1 MKIPEVCK
9 DTAPRRE
16 EIRAKGGDA
25 PDYEPNGIDFVEIS
39 DDQLVITVYFL
50 NKAPRDIHKENI
62 RIDGGRRIRGIRV
75 RAIRPCILDDPELD
89 DCLRVIVDKPGDFST
104 YTLRFVER
112 EHGQPGDKPLRG
124 FDPLYAQIEFS
135 FKVNCPSDLDC
146 APVPECVPEAL
157 VEPDINYLAKDFAS
171 FRQLILDRLSL
182 IMPGWTERHIPDL
195 GIMLVELLAYTGDY
209 LSYYQDAVATESYL
223 ETARRRISVRRHVR
237 LVDYLLHEGCNARA
251 WAVIQTSEPKL
262 SIDLSHVYFI
272 TGLNNALPLS
282 NKTLNTD
289 ALSSIQTENWEVFEP
304 VEKSTAWMVYSAHN
318 RISFY
323 TWGERECCLPVGA
336 TSVTLK
342 DTWVTVQEPPPDE
355 PASSY
360 PDQQTKERSSARS
373 YAPHQPPAGH
383 SKKHRAL
390 NLKAGDVLI
399 FEEVLGPRTGSPDD
413 ADPNHRQTVR
423 LVSVHATVDELYD
436 RPIVEIEWCTED
448 ALRFPLCLSAL
459 SDPPGCEYHE
469 DVSIARGNVVLVD
482 HGKTVGPEQLGPVG
496 KKKSISHCEKAGR
509 LSDETILPE
518 QFRPRLQ
525 QVPLTFAEPIPTQ
538 GCSKSP
544 AVEGGAK
551 IAQRFAPASALLTQ
565 KPHRA
570 VPQVQ
575 LVSIP
580 PAPGGEGPLF
590 TLEELQ
596 KPGLVASRLR
606 FRKTTADE
614 ALWGLLAPDTQKQLA
629 LYEGQDEVPKKLREA
644 LCGDLNALLEDW
656 TPQLDLLGSSE
667 NDRDFVVEMDDEGR
681 AHLRF
686 GDGELGR
693 MPEAGTL
700 FKASYRVGN
709 GVTGNVGAESIS
721 YIVFRTTSI
730 DGVSLEA
737 RNPMPAAGGTDRE
750 PLAEAKLL
758 APFVFRTDLQRAITA
773 ADYARLAERNSSVQ
787 RAAGELRWT
796 GSWYEARIGVDA
808 YGDEEADPALLRD
821 VEKGL
826 YRYRRIGQDLAVKPA
841 KLVPL
846 EIALRVCVLPD
857 YLRGHVKAALLDTF
871 SNRILADGSRGFFHP
886 DNITFGD
893 GITLSALV
901 AAAQSVTG
909 VESVSVTKLE
919 RFGKGPNGEIEDG
932 ILPLGPLEVARV
944 DNDPNFREN
953 GIATFDI
960 RGGR

>member
-1 MKIPEVCK
+1 MKIQEVCK
-9 DTAPRRE
+9 DTTPRRE

-50 NKAPRDIHKENI
+50 NKAPRDIHKNNI
-62 RIDGGRRIRGIRV
+62 RIDGGRRIRGIKV

-104 YTLRFVER
+104 YTLRFVEA
-112 EHGQPGDKPLRG
+112 EHGRPGDKPLRG
-124 FDPLYAQIEFS
+124 FDPLSAQIDFS

-146 APVPECVPEAL
+146 APVPECAPEAL
-157 VEPDINYLAKDFAS
+157 VEPDINYLAKDFSS
-171 FRQLILDRLSL
+171 FRQLILDRLAL

-209 LSYYQDAVATESYL
+209 LSYYQDAVATEAYL
-223 ETARRRISVRRHVR
+223 ETARRRISVRRHAR

-251 WAVIQTSEPKL
+251 WVVIQTDQPKS
-262 SIDLSHVYFI
+262 SIDLSDAYFI
-272 TGLNNALPLS
+272 TGLNDALPLS
-282 NKTLNTD
+282 NKTLTPES
-289 ALSSIQTENWEVFEP
+289 LSSIRVENWEVFEP
-304 VEKSTAWMVYSAHN
+304 VETSTAWPVYSAHN

-323 TWGERECCLPVGA
+323 TWGERECCVPVGA

-342 DTWVTVQEPPPDE
+342 DWWVTVEEPPAEEPPDAYPNQNVKEQEP
-355 PASSY
+355 
-360 PDQQTKERSSARS
+360 RSSAQ
-373 YAPHQPPAGH
+373 PQPPAGH
-383 SKKHRAL
+383 SKKRRAL
-390 NLKAGDVLI
+390 SLKVGDVLI

-413 ADPNHRQTVR
+413 ADPNHRQAVR
-423 LVSVHATVDELYD
+423 LISVHPTVDELYD
-436 RPIVEIEWCTED
+436 RPIVEIEWCSED
-448 ALRFPLCLSAL
+448 ALLFPLCLSSL
-459 SDPPGCEYHE
+459 SDPPRCEYHE
-469 DVSIARGNVVLVD
+469 DVCIARGNVLLVD
-482 HGKTVGPEQLGPVG
+482 HGKTIGPEPLGPVG
-496 KKKSISHCEKAGR
+496 KKKTISHCEKAGR

-518 QFRPRLQ
+518 QFRPRLR

-544 AVEGGAK
+544 AVEGGAR

-570 VPQVQ
+570 VPQIK

-580 PAPGGEGPLF
+580 PAPDGDGPLF
-590 TLEELQ
+590 TLEELED
-596 KPGLVASRLR
+596 PGLAAFRLR

-614 ALWGLLAPDTQKQLA
+614 ALWGLLAPDTHKLMA
-629 LYEGQDEVPKKLREA
+629 LYEGADEVPNWLRAA
-644 LCGDLNALLEDW
+644 LSTDMTALLEDW
-656 TPQLDLLGSSE
+656 TPQLDLLASNG
-667 NDRDFVVEMDDEGR
+667 NDRHFVVEMDDEGR

-709 GVTGNVGAESIS
+709 GATGNVGAESIL
-721 YIVFRTTSI
+721 YIVFRTSTTVGI
-730 DGVSLEA
+730 ALES
-737 RNPMPAAGGTDRE
+737 RNPMPPIGGTDRE
-750 PLAEAKLL
+750 TLAEAKLL
-758 APFVFRTDLQRAITA
+758 APFIFRTDLQRAITA
-773 ADYARLAERNSSVQ
+773 ADYARLAELNSGVQ
-787 RAAGELRWT
+787 RAAGELRWN
-796 GSWYEARIGVDA
+796 GSWYEARVGTDA
-808 YGDEEADPALLRD
+808 YDEEEADAALLRD
-821 VEKGL
+821 VEKTL
-826 YRYRRIGQDLAVKPA
+826 YRYRRIGHDLEVRQA

-846 EIALRVCVLPD
+846 EIVLQVCVLPD
-857 YLRGHVKAALLDTF
+857 YLRGHVKASLLDVF
-871 SNRILADGSRGFFHP
+871 SNRTLIDGSRGFFHP

-919 RFGKGPNGEIEDG
+919 RFGKGPNGEIEAG
-932 ILPLGPLEVARV
+932 ILSLGALEIARV

-953 GIATFDI
+953 GVVTFDI